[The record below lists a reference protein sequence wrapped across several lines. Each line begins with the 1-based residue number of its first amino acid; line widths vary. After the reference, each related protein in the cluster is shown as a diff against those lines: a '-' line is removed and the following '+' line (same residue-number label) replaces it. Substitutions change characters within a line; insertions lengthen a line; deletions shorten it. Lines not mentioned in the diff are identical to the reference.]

1 MQYLVILLDDTS
13 VSYCHCD
20 NPHKEL
26 RLISLDDL
34 RAGILYAMKQNLMIQ
49 FVYPDYELPQEYID
63 LIDTIDH
70 HDIRGWYAGASP
82 ADVTVFDKSVL
93 ASETPVG
100 QGVAVLRLTKAELF
114 ENAEA
119 IGKILPKM
127 QRLNIVVTDI
137 ETITD
142 EELKS
147 YAAVLEG
154 LASVLKGEYLAGR
167 MPQLNLLTDRMMLDR
182 PNHCNAGVENIT
194 LAPIRLGKADKA
206 GAEKLAMELLEK
218 VGLPDKADSYPVQL
232 SGGQKQRIAI
242 ARALAMQPEIML
254 FDEPTSALDPEMV
267 GEVLDLMKNLAKS
280 GMTMVVV
287 THEMGF
293 AREVADRVIFI
304 DEGVIAE
311 QGAPAEFF
319 GHPKSPRLQDF
330 LAKVL

>member
-20 NPHKEL
+20 NPHKER

-49 FVYPDYELPQEYID
+49 FVYPDYELPQEYLD

-93 ASETPVG
+93 AVETPVG

-147 YAAVLEG
+147 YAGVLEG
-154 LASVLKGEYLAGR
+154 LASVLKDEYLAGR
-167 MPQLNLLTDRMMLDR
+167 MPQLNLLTDRMVLDR

-194 LAPIRLGKADKA
+194 LAPNGKYYLCPAFYYSNPDDSIDPQDIKNRQLLRLDHAPLCRHCDAYHCRRCIWLNRKTTLEVNTPSREQCIVAHTEREASRRLLAAIR
-206 GAEKLAMELLEK
+206 EQAMFMPEVEIKELN
-218 VGLPDKADSYPVQL
+218 YN
-232 SGGQKQRIAI
+232 
-242 ARALAMQPEIML
+242 
-254 FDEPTSALDPEMV
+254 DPF
-267 GEVLDLMKNLAKS
+267 EVRK
-280 GMTMVVV
+280 
-287 THEMGF
+287 EW
-293 AREVADRVIFI
+293 
-304 DEGVIAE
+304 
-311 QGAPAEFF
+311 
-319 GHPKSPRLQDF
+319 
-330 LAKVL
+330 

>member
-142 EELKS
+142 EELKN
-147 YAAVLEG
+147 YAGVLEG

-194 LAPIRLGKADKA
+194 LAPNGKYYLCPAFYYSNPDDSIDPQDIRNQQLLRLDHAPLCRHCDAYHCRRCIWLNRKTTLEVNTPSREQCIVAHTEREA
-206 GAEKLAMELLEK
+206 SRRLLAAIREQAVFMPEVEIKELN
-218 VGLPDKADSYPVQL
+218 YN
-232 SGGQKQRIAI
+232 
-242 ARALAMQPEIML
+242 
-254 FDEPTSALDPEMV
+254 DPF
-267 GEVLDLMKNLAKS
+267 EVRK
-280 GMTMVVV
+280 
-287 THEMGF
+287 EW
-293 AREVADRVIFI
+293 
-304 DEGVIAE
+304 
-311 QGAPAEFF
+311 
-319 GHPKSPRLQDF
+319 
-330 LAKVL
+330 

>member
-1 MQYLVILLDDTS
+1 MMQYLVILLDNTS

-20 NPHKEL
+20 NPFKER

-49 FVYPDYELPQEYID
+49 FVYPDYELPQEYLD

-70 HDIRGWYAGASP
+70 HDICGWYAGASP

-93 ASETPVG
+93 AGETPVG

-114 ENAEA
+114 ENVEA
-119 IGKILPKM
+119 IGKFLPKM

-147 YAAVLEG
+147 YASVLEG
-154 LASVLKGEYLAGR
+154 LASVLKGENLAGR

-194 LAPIRLGKADKA
+194 LAPNGKYYLCPAFYYSNPDDSIDPQDIKNQQLLRLDHAPLCRHCDAYHCRRCIWLNRKTTLEVNTPSREQCIVAHTEREASRRLLAAIREQAVFMPEVEIK
-206 GAEKLAMELLEK
+206 ELN
-218 VGLPDKADSYPVQL
+218 YN
-232 SGGQKQRIAI
+232 
-242 ARALAMQPEIML
+242 
-254 FDEPTSALDPEMV
+254 DPF
-267 GEVLDLMKNLAKS
+267 EVRK
-280 GMTMVVV
+280 
-287 THEMGF
+287 EW
-293 AREVADRVIFI
+293 
-304 DEGVIAE
+304 
-311 QGAPAEFF
+311 
-319 GHPKSPRLQDF
+319 
-330 LAKVL
+330 

>member
-1 MQYLVILLDDTS
+1 MMQYLVILLDDTS

-20 NPHKEL
+20 NPHKER

-49 FVYPDYELPQEYID
+49 FVYPDYELPQEYLD

-93 ASETPVG
+93 AGETPVG

-154 LASVLKGEYLAGR
+154 LASVLKDEYLAGR

-194 LAPIRLGKADKA
+194 LAPNGKYYLCPAFYFSSPDDSIDPQNIRNQQLLRLDHAPLCRHCDAYHCRRCIWLNRKTTLEVNTPSREQCIVAHTEREA
-206 GAEKLAMELLEK
+206 SRRLLAAIREQAVFMPEVEIKELN
-218 VGLPDKADSYPVQL
+218 YN
-232 SGGQKQRIAI
+232 
-242 ARALAMQPEIML
+242 
-254 FDEPTSALDPEMV
+254 DPF
-267 GEVLDLMKNLAKS
+267 EVRK
-280 GMTMVVV
+280 
-287 THEMGF
+287 EW
-293 AREVADRVIFI
+293 
-304 DEGVIAE
+304 
-311 QGAPAEFF
+311 
-319 GHPKSPRLQDF
+319 
-330 LAKVL
+330 

>member
-1 MQYLVILLDDTS
+1 MMQYLVILLDDTS

-20 NPHKEL
+20 NPHKER

-49 FVYPDYELPQEYID
+49 FVYPDYELPQDYLD

-93 ASETPVG
+93 AGETPVG

-147 YAAVLEG
+147 YAGVLEG
-154 LASVLKGEYLAGR
+154 LASVLKDEYLAGR

-194 LAPIRLGKADKA
+194 LAPNGKYYLCPAFYYSNPDDSIDPQDIRNQQLLRLDHAPLCRHCDAYHCRRCIWLNRKTTLEVNTPSREQCIVAHTEREA
-206 GAEKLAMELLEK
+206 SRRLLAAIREQAVFMPEVEIKELN
-218 VGLPDKADSYPVQL
+218 YN
-232 SGGQKQRIAI
+232 
-242 ARALAMQPEIML
+242 
-254 FDEPTSALDPEMV
+254 DPF
-267 GEVLDLMKNLAKS
+267 EVRK
-280 GMTMVVV
+280 
-287 THEMGF
+287 EW
-293 AREVADRVIFI
+293 
-304 DEGVIAE
+304 
-311 QGAPAEFF
+311 
-319 GHPKSPRLQDF
+319 
-330 LAKVL
+330 